1 MKKASMK
8 ANVKGL
14 KFEVKMSMD
23 SCEIKNNRHIVGN
36 KDYDEGNRAIKGFNF
51 EINCEADN
59 AEIDL
64 NDLKEEIRESLK
76 TSINN
81 AVKEAK

>member
-36 KDYDEGNRAIKGFNF
+36 KDYDEGNRVIKGFNF

-64 NDLKEEIRESLK
+64 NDLKEEIRENLK

-81 AVKEAK
+81 AVKEVK

>member
-36 KDYDEGNRAIKGFNF
+36 KDYDEGNRVIKGFKRFKRRNKRK
-51 EINCEADN
+51 
-59 AEIDL
+59 
-64 NDLKEEIRESLK
+64 LKNIYK
-76 TSINN
+76 
-81 AVKEAK
+81 